1 MHLAGYAPSSNQRE
15 RPAVQAFPP
24 LRPERRGIVTMETAD
39 KPAEKP
45 LSPAARR
52 ALDEAE
58 ARRRQLDAE
67 AAARPLEKGG
77 RGGLDPA
84 RYGDWE
90 IKGLTSD
97 F

>member
-1 MHLAGYAPSSNQRE
+1 MSQPETNSDAGARAGEGVNR
-15 RPAVQAFPP
+15 AVNEGDRA
-24 LRPERRGIVTMETAD
+24 RHAV
-39 KPAEKP
+39 
-45 LSPAARR
+45 SPQARR

-58 ARRRQLDAE
+58 RRR
-67 AAARPLEKGG
+67 AAQATTQAAPEIGG

-90 IKGLTSD
+90 EKGLTTD